1 MKTHLLSAVL
11 LLVVFVP
18 AHATVHN
25 IQVANFQF
33 TPSTVNAAVG
43 DSIIWTWVGGSH
55 TTTCDPASQG
65 SGNSLPAGAA
75 TWNSPMN
82 ATNKTFMYQL
92 AVAGTYHYY
101 CIPHAAFGMTGVINV
116 SSVLPVTLLDF
127 TATVTQNNK
136 ALLKWV
142 VGSEQ
147 NTSYYSIQKSIDGKT
162 FTEVG
167 KVASGGNSSLQK
179 TYTYTDDA
187 TINSKFVYYSLKM
200 VDKDG
205 RTQLSPI
212 VMFTNNNVKQNI
224 IVSMSPNPISS
235 PGHLMLQFNADKE
248 GKLLLQLYD
257 MNGKLVKQGTMMAV
271 AGVNNGH
278 FHIGE
283 LPAGLYTILFSIDG
297 KKETKRL
304 QFE

>member
-1 MKTHLLSAVL
+1 MKTRLLFAALLLSD
-11 LLVVFVP
+11 FFF

-33 TPSTVNAAVG
+33 TPSTINAVVG
-43 DSIIWTWVGGSH
+43 DSITWTWVGGSH

-65 SGNSLPAGAA
+65 TGNSLPAGAA

-82 ATNKTFMYQL
+82 ATNTTFTYQL
-92 AVAGTYHYY
+92 TVAGTYNYY
-101 CIPHAAFGMTGVINV
+101 CIPHAVFGMKGVINV
-116 SSVLPVTLLDF
+116 SAVLPVTLIDF
-127 TATVTQNNK
+127 TARVTQNNK

-142 VGSEQ
+142 VGTEQ
-147 NTSYYSIQKSIDGKT
+147 NVSYYSIQKSIDGKT
-162 FTEVG
+162 FTEVAQ
-167 KVASGGNSSLQK
+167 VASGGNSSLQK

-187 TINSKFVYYSLKM
+187 VTNTKFVYYSLKI

-205 RTQLSPI
+205 RTQLSSI

-224 IVSMSPNPISS
+224 IISMSPNPISS

-248 GKLLLQLYD
+248 GTLLLQLYD
-257 MNGKLVKQGTMMAV
+257 MSGKLVKQGTMMAV
-271 AGVNNGH
+271 TGINNGH

-283 LPAGLYTILFSIDG
+283 LSAGLYTIIFSIDG

-304 QFE
+304 QFQ

>member
-1 MKTHLLSAVL
+1 MKKQLLFAAVL
-11 LLVVFVP
+11 LADFFF

-43 DSIIWTWVGGSH
+43 DSITWTWVGGSH

-75 TWNSPMN
+75 TWNLPMN
-82 ATNKTFMYQL
+82 STNKSFTYIL
-92 AVAGTYHYY
+92 TVAGTYNYY

-116 SSVLPVTLLDF
+116 SSVLPVTLIDF

-136 ALLKWV
+136 ALLKWI

-147 NTSYYSIQKSIDGKT
+147 NTNYYSIQKSTDGKT
-162 FTEVG
+162 FAEIAQ
-167 KVASGGNSSLQK
+167 VASGGNSSLQK
-179 TYTYTDDA
+179 TYSYTDDA
-187 TINSKFVYYSLKM
+187 VTNTKFIYYSLKM

-212 VMFTNNNVKQNI
+212 ILFTNNNVKQNI

-248 GKLLLQLYD
+248 GILLLQLYD

-271 AGVNNGH
+271 TGINKGH

-283 LPAGLYTILFSIDG
+283 LSAGLYTIVFSIDG
-297 KKETKRL
+297 KRETKRL